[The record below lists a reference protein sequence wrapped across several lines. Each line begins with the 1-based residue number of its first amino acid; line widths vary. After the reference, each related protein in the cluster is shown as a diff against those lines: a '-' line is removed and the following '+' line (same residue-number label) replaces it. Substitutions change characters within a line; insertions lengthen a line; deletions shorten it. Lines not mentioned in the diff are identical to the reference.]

1 MNADI
6 ENKVAAAR
14 AELADTLDAIE
25 DKLNVPKRV
34 EDLTERAKAS
44 YESNPLPWIIGAV
57 GAAVVVAGLV
67 AWAILSDD
75 D

>member
-1 MNADI
+1 MTDNI
-6 ENKVAAAR
+6 ESRVASTR
-14 AELADTLDAIE
+14 EELQATLDAIE
-25 DKLNVPKRV
+25 DKLNVPKQVGVLR
-34 EDLTERAKAS
+34 DKAMKS
-44 YESNPLPWIIGAV
+44 YESNPVPWIIGAV